1 MKKFYTIFTLLLLGM
16 VGFTSQAVTVTL
28 QCMSY
33 WDKLEVRDGGA
44 EGQLIELTGE
54 QNTITVENS
63 LYILL
68 NDDELILSTVNYS
81 WYTAQIENNSCNI
94 PVENLTDDM
103 YVTVTVQAP
112 KYVTFNVSDPSLV
125 TIKKGQYA
133 NEEFE
138 LTTGANRLKLG
149 QYDGIYIEVKDRENM
164 RLTRVYRVSDNKS
177 YEVKNFR
184 ECAMYSYDMNDGDL
198 FGYVVVPASEFSA
211 PSFRLRVDNPAEAR
225 ISVDYNSVD
234 DLVANEWKDMEMS
247 GAQANV
253 SISHINYGTDIFSVK
268 KNGVEQSGSYG
279 SYYFSALE
287 GDEIDVKVDFPDE
300 DYKVTVATEP
310 AENSG
315 FITAVSLNGENID
328 NWQDEMTVH
337 CGNKLKFTMNKDMY
351 VLNGI
356 KVNGVD
362 QDLTYVYETWEYKAV
377 ENADIVF
384 LAEKNPT
391 FQLPFTVNDASAV
404 VVKLNYKEVPIQNGE
419 NIIEYTSDANYFQ
432 LEPTFGSTIDK
443 IEIMLDGE
451 VLTAEGKYT
460 AYLDQSIEWFN
471 VTATP
476 LTRDKQF
483 VLYLSYDNGPDLYY
497 FNIFRQN
504 DPSRVDYPN
513 ALGYSVVDFGASENP
528 FAVTWYPRNF
538 SLGYLNGEPAPAG
551 QYGGFELN
559 FEDGDVFKLFDDK
572 EPQTYTAGITVDGD
586 RNFTVKKDIIVAV
599 DDLTQP
605 ISDFE
610 GTAITIIPDPEHT
623 LEVYVKKADA
633 PAAEADGDEEDK
645 GTKVELGEDGVY
657 TVILDSDMTITAG
670 DEAKNGVESV
680 AVATTP
686 AAGNSDVYT
695 VTGMLVLRNATPAQ
709 LKALP
714 AGIYIVGGAKYV
726 RK

>member
-1 MKKFYTIFTLLLLGM
+1 MKKFYTIFTLLLLGL

-44 EGQLIELTGE
+44 EGSLIELTGE
-54 QNTITVENS
+54 QSTITVENS

-81 WYTAQIENNSCNI
+81 WYTAQIENNACTI
-94 PVENLTDDM
+94 PVESLADDM
-103 YVTVTVQAP
+103 YVNVTVQAP
-112 KYVTFNVSDPSLV
+112 KYVTFNVPDPSLV

-133 NEEFE
+133 TDEFE

-149 QYDGIYIEVKDRENM
+149 QYDGVYIEVKDRENS

-211 PSFRLRVDNPAEAR
+211 PSFRLRVDNPANAR
-225 ISVDYNSVD
+225 ISVDYNTVEG
-234 DLVANEWKDMEMS
+234 LAANEWKDMEMS

-300 DYKVTVATEP
+300 DYKVTVATDP
-310 AENSG
+310 AENIG
-315 FITAVSLNGENID
+315 FITSVTLNGENIG
-328 NWQDEMTVH
+328 NWQDEMTIH
-337 CGNKLKFTMNKDMY
+337 CGNKLKFTMNKDLY

-362 QDLTYVYETWEYKAV
+362 QDITYVYDSWEFKAV

-384 LAEKNPT
+384 AAEKKQT
-391 FQLPFTVNDASAV
+391 YTLPLTVDNASAV
-404 VVKLNYKEVPIQNGE
+404 VAKLNYKVVPLVDGLNT
-419 NIIEYTSDANYFQ
+419 IEYTADANNFQ
-432 LEPTFGSTIDK
+432 IEPSFGATIDK
-443 IEIMLDGE
+443 VEVMMDGE
-451 VLTAEGKYT
+451 LLVGTGKYSL
-460 AYLDQSIEWFN
+460 YLDPSVTSMD

-476 LTRDKQF
+476 LVKDKRF
-483 VLYLSYDNGPDLYY
+483 VVYFSYDDTDLYY
-497 FNIFRQN
+497 FDFFRQN
-504 DPSRVDYPN
+504 DPARVKYTN
-513 ALGYSVVDFGASENP
+513 AQGYSVVDFGSTENP
-528 FAVTWYPRNF
+528 FALGWYPRNLA
-538 SLGYLNGEPAPAG
+538 LGYLNGEPVEQG

-572 EPQTYTAGITVDGD
+572 EPQTYTATLVVDGD
-586 RNFTVKKDIIVAV
+586 RNFDVVKDIIVPV
-599 DDLTQP
+599 EDLSQP
-605 ISDFE
+605 VSGLE
-610 GTAITIIPDPEHT
+610 GTAITFMPHPEHT
-623 LEVYVKKADA
+623 LDVYVKKADE
-633 PAAEADGDEEDK
+633 PAALADTDK
-645 GTKVELGEDGVY
+645 GIKVEAGEDGLY
-657 TVILDSDMTITAG
+657 TVVLDGDMTITAG

-680 AVATTP
+680 AVSIGARNT
-686 AAGNSDVYT
+686 DVYT
-695 VTGMLVLRNATPAQ
+695 VTGMLVLRNATAAQ
-709 LKALP
+709 LNALP
-714 AGIYIVGGAKYV
+714 AGIYIVGGTKYI